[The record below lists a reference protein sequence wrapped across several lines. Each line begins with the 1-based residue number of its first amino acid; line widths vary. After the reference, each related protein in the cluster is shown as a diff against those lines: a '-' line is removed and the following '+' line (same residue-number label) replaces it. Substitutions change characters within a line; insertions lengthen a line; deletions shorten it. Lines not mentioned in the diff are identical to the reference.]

1 MLARGIGSREFASE
15 DTIVAREGDSGGS
28 ACPPTHDGEGP
39 NPIVASIE
47 HPPECDA
54 MQVARISA
62 QPLASGTCRQA
73 TDGITC
79 PSGDAAES
87 ADRDSPSRQGALE

>member
-1 MLARGIGSREFASE
+1 MAPRTGREPIIAS
-15 DTIVAREGDSGGS
+15 T
-28 ACPPTHDGEGP
+28 
-39 NPIVASIE
+39 E
-47 HPPECDA
+47 HPRECDA
-54 MQVARISA
+54 MQVVRISA
-62 QPLASGTCRQA
+62 QPLASGACRQA